1 MLSKP
6 ARYRIKVKG
15 ELSAQWIGRWG
26 DLQLTTSG
34 GNTILTG
41 IVVDQ
46 TALHGHLTRIRDL
59 GLPLLL
65 VEQIRMEQI
74 A

>member
-15 ELSAQWIGRWG
+15 ELSARWVG
-26 DLQLTTSG
+26 CWGNLQLMTKE
-34 GNTILTG
+34 GNTTLTG
-41 IVVDQ
+41 VVIDQ

-65 VEQIRMEQI
+65 VEKIEMEQI
-74 A
+74 T